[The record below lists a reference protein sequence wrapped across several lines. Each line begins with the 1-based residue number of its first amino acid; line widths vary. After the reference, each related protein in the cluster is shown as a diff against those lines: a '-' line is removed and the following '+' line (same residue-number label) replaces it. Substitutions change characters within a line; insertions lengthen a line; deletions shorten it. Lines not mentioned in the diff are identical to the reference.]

1 MSSTALVRAGPKS
14 LIVPASSHTSSG
26 SKGKLGRIISF
37 NSYRGGT
44 GRSLA
49 VANIACLLAK
59 SSTNPK
65 VLIIDWDLPAPGLHF
80 TFDKYMSERAHSPG
94 SNARAAEVEGGILEI
109 FTSIYEEVKPSIHPR
124 FDDVDSDVAIE
135 AVKNAHP
142 LASVLKT
149 DIENLDLLKA
159 GRFDSSYSGRL
170 HKVDW
175 NELLHHAPSVFTA
188 FALRLCQAYDY
199 ILIDAPSGLGTV
211 AQVCG
216 GMLAERV
223 VLMFNLNMSGLLD
236 TEKFLS
242 AAISRR
248 AHAPDLRLL
257 ELWPLPTRLVPELK
271 EKTQALRRA
280 EDGYQK
286 TFEQIL
292 ARCYGLQNIS
302 LEAYFDEMFVDECP
316 EQSYNED
323 IFALTEFPPMSTSL
337 FRDYMRCA
345 AHLTGTPAPWV
356 VQRTE

>member
-1 MSSTALVRAGPKS
+1 MSSTALVRAEPQS
-14 LIVPASSHTSSG
+14 LTVPASQNASSG
-26 SKGKLGRIISF
+26 SRKLGRIISF

-65 VLIIDWDLPAPGLHF
+65 VLVIDWDLPAPGLHY
-80 TFDKYMSERAHSPG
+80 TFDKYLSARAHSPA

-109 FTSIYEEVKPSIHPR
+109 FTSIYEEVKSSIHPR
-124 FDDVDSDVAIE
+124 FEDIDSDIAIA
-135 AVKNAHP
+135 AVKNARP
-142 LASVLKT
+142 LSSVLKT
-149 DIENLDLLKA
+149 DVENLDLLKA
-159 GRFDSSYSGRL
+159 GRFDSSYAGRL

-175 NELLHHAPSVFTA
+175 GELLHNAPSVFTA
-188 FALRLCQAYDY
+188 FALELCQAYDY
-199 ILIDAPSGLGTV
+199 ILIDAPSGLGSL

-223 VLMFNLNMSGLLD
+223 VLMFNLNLSGLKD

-242 AAISRR
+242 AAIARR
-248 AHAPDLRLL
+248 SHAPDLRLL

-271 EKTQALRRA
+271 EKTQAMRRA
-280 EDGYQK
+280 EEDGYQK

-292 ARCYGLQNIS
+292 TRCYDLQNVS

-337 FRDYMRCA
+337 FRDYMRVA
-345 AHLTGTPAPWV
+345 AHLIGVPAPWV